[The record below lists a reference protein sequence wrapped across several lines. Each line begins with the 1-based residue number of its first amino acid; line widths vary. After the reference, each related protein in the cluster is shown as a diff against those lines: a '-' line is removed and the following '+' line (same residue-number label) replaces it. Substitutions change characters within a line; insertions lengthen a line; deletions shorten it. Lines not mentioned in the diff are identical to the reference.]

1 MGGALGG
8 LAGAITMMGTNYQ
21 LTPGVTNNTGF
32 NGLIIAVLAGANEL
46 AVLVL
51 GLIYAV
57 LLAAGDAI
65 QVVGGSADM
74 VFAVIGVTLIFGTF
88 GEAIA
93 RLHLVRTHPPR
104 DAAPTPSDPTL
115 VIEQ

>member
-1 MGGALGG
+1 
-8 LAGAITMMGTNYQ
+8 
-21 LTPGVTNNTGF
+21 
-32 NGLIIAVLAGANEL
+32 VLAGANEIG
-46 AVLVL
+46 VLVL

-93 RLHLVRTHPPR
+93 RLHLVRTRPPEG
-104 DAAPTPSDPTL
+104 AAPTPSTKTME
-115 VIEQ
+115 VEQ